1 MTKNLRMISA
11 LLLLA
16 FAATANANWDGSIA
30 STAPATRDIY
40 SVVEGSSSSM
50 SSSSWDEGIWWSSSS
65 MSSSSVASY
74 SSGYYRNYY
83 VITTPEEL
91 AWFAAQVNAG
101 NTAYNAVL
109 DNDIV
114 LYEDSITDA
123 NKAGVT
129 RWSAIGKTK
138 ATAFKGI
145 FDGNGHTVRGM
156 YGDAGFFGYIASLG
170 VVKNLK
176 LKNIYISSADT
187 LVGGVAGFNG
197 GIIENCAGD
206 GAISGSGASG
216 NIASVG
222 GIAGFNDGVIRGCT
236 NRSVISVSGGPWAGT
251 YVGGVAGF
259 NGGIITRCANYGSVS
274 RSGSGPVY
282 VGGVAGGLITAA
294 SSLVYDNYSQAPSV
308 TAAASWGTSSVGGIV
323 GYMGIMPGSV
333 YGYSKYTSGKAQLW
347 RNYSATK
354 TIAFTETIAFTSSSG
369 YVGGVIGEKSAGN
382 AWMDYFDSSLADVTS
397 AVSGVSDTDS
407 VRGRSTDEMQADEFA
422 WRLNTSDGDSANI
435 GVWSRGNGYPVFADS
450 VHFAIRRIRFVS
462 GSDTTLVYTDSTAIL
477 KSLPAMPAKTDSVFI
492 GWVYDSTKILTTTD
506 RMTQDVIAVPKY
518 LKGSRFIVTFKDSVG
533 NVLFRRFSNEDSTV
547 IAPAF
552 YSGALWVYDGKKVFT
567 EKTKLTSDLTV
578 MLAAGY
584 TVTFN
589 DEDSTKI
596 VALLMNAD
604 STMTFPPDPVSA
616 DGRAFRG
623 WLYNGY
629 HVFSSGMKLTADLT
643 VYAKYSASPLALL
656 QYPDKNGLM
665 MTKGDS
671 TASVASENCSY
682 KCKAYLYDGNKVLT
696 PKTKVKENLTLKD
709 TLVNYV
715 AFDDENSAEIVAYA
729 LNADSTATFPPDPV
743 SADGRAFR
751 GWLYDGYHVFSSGMK
766 LTADL
771 TVYAKYSATPLALLQ
786 YPDENGL
793 MMTKGDS
800 TAPVASCDNYDSY
813 YYFPYSCPVYLYD
826 GNKVLTSGTKVK
838 ENLTLKD
845 TLVDYVVFDDEDST
859 EVVAYAL
866 NADSTVSFPS
876 VPATRGNLPFIG
888 WVYMSDMVTLLSPG
902 TKLTFA
908 RPGPLTFSVRAL
920 YSGTRKAYRFNDDQG
935 NEIKTMVT
943 NEDGTIN
950 YPADPKKVSS
960 VKYDYTFKF
969 WALSGTTFTA
979 KFDSTL
985 RNYVVTFSGCSEKA
999 LAGGIYAYSSYV
1011 FQKADSVAYGDIPEY
1026 KGDVPAADSCGLVR
1040 SAQYE
1045 DVFSGWYPAVTAVTG
1060 DAAYRALFVQKL
1072 RIYPITFL
1080 NADKDTLQK
1089 LSVEYGVVPE
1099 YTAAT
1104 PTMPADATYSYQFV
1118 SWTPT
1123 IAAVTGAAT
1132 YTARYVAV
1140 EGGGSSPAAASSSS
1154 AAASSSSSEH
1164 STFVAVSAVPH
1175 FTLAVTGRTLNVQ
1188 NAAVN
1193 SRYALM
1199 DAQGRVLSRG
1209 VVQSAEFTIAL
1220 PGAGAY
1226 FVRIGAATQAVR
1238 AR

>member
-40 SVVEGSSSSM
+40 RVVEGSSSSM

-187 LVGGVAGFNG
+187 L
-197 GIIENCAGD
+197 
-206 GAISGSGASG
+206 
-216 NIASVG
+216 
-222 GIAGFNDGVIRGCT
+222 
-236 NRSVISVSGGPWAGT
+236 
-251 YVGGVAGF
+251 VGGVAGF

-771 TVYAKYSATPLALLQ
+771 TV
-786 YPDENGL
+786 
-793 MMTKGDS
+793 
-800 TAPVASCDNYDSY
+800 
-813 YYFPYSCPVYLYD
+813 
-826 GNKVLTSGTKVK
+826 
-838 ENLTLKD
+838 
-845 TLVDYVVFDDEDST
+845 
-859 EVVAYAL
+859 
-866 NADSTVSFPS
+866 
-876 VPATRGNLPFIG
+876 
-888 WVYMSDMVTLLSPG
+888 
-902 TKLTFA
+902 
-908 RPGPLTFSVRAL
+908 
-920 YSGTRKAYRFNDDQG
+920 
-935 NEIKTMVT
+935 
-943 NEDGTIN
+943 
-950 YPADPKKVSS
+950 
-960 VKYDYTFKF
+960 
-969 WALSGTTFTA
+969 
-979 KFDSTL
+979 
-985 RNYVVTFSGCSEKA
+985 
-999 LAGGIYAYSSYV
+999 
-1011 FQKADSVAYGDIPEY
+1011 
-1026 KGDVPAADSCGLVR
+1026 
-1040 SAQYE
+1040 
-1045 DVFSGWYPAVTAVTG
+1045 
-1060 DAAYRALFVQKL
+1060 
-1072 RIYPITFL
+1072 
-1080 NADKDTLQK
+1080 
-1089 LSVEYGVVPE
+1089 
-1099 YTAAT
+1099 
-1104 PTMPADATYSYQFV
+1104 
-1118 SWTPT
+1118 
-1123 IAAVTGAAT
+1123 
-1132 YTARYVAV
+1132 
-1140 EGGGSSPAAASSSS
+1140 
-1154 AAASSSSSEH
+1154 
-1164 STFVAVSAVPH
+1164 
-1175 FTLAVTGRTLNVQ
+1175 
-1188 NAAVN
+1188 
-1193 SRYALM
+1193 
-1199 DAQGRVLSRG
+1199 
-1209 VVQSAEFTIAL
+1209 
-1220 PGAGAY
+1220 
-1226 FVRIGAATQAVR
+1226 
-1238 AR
+1238 